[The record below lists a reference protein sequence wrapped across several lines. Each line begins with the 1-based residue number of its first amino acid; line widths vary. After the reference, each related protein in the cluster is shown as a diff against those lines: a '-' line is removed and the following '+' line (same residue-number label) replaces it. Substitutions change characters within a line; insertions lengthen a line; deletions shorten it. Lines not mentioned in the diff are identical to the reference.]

1 MNKFKYIV
9 LFFFLMQMAA
19 SPLFA
24 QNNPYTNGSAE
35 WLVYRFFAE
44 NSFPD
49 KDKYYTGEMVRDIKN
64 PSVGE
69 ELNGVG
75 VVTLRQV
82 YQQPI
87 FTVFAVNIKVG
98 ANTTGFYSYLL
109 NVNGKWMIQAIRKFL
124 LPKFIYQTVDSL
136 SQVKQIPD
144 STAALYKMLKLM
156 TATDEV
162 IKTHL
167 KKNVSLF
174 NDLLGAF
181 ESKNKDN
188 FIRLIDELGLNS
200 VFKDRKYP
208 NCTFVQIG
216 SFKLMEVGYIK
227 TEDDSH
233 LPKISQNGFI
243 YIEEI
248 IPGWYIYR
256 LL

>member
-1 MNKFKYIV
+1 
-9 LFFFLMQMAA
+9 MQIIA

-24 QNNPYTNGSAE
+24 QNNPYTKGSAE
-35 WLVYRFFAE
+35 WLVYRFFGE
-44 NSFPD
+44 KKFPD
-49 KDKYYTGEMVRDIKN
+49 KDKYYTGEMVKDLNNK
-64 PSVGE
+64 SVGE

-87 FTVFAVNIKVG
+87 FTMYAVNIKVG
-98 ANTTGFYSYLL
+98 ANTTEFYSYLL

-124 LPKFIYQTVDSL
+124 FPKFIYQTVDSL
-136 SQVKQIPD
+136 SQVKQLPD

-167 KKNVSLF
+167 KKNVGLF

-181 ESKNKDN
+181 ESKDKDK
-188 FIRLIDELGLNS
+188 FIQLIDKLGLNS

-208 NCTFVQIG
+208 NCTFVQVG
-216 SFKLMEVGYIK
+216 SFKSMEVGYIK
-227 TEDDSH
+227 TVENPH

-256 LL
+256 LI

>member
-1 MNKFKYIV
+1 
-9 LFFFLMQMAA
+9 MQMAV

-24 QNNPYTNGSAE
+24 QNNSYTNGSAE
-35 WLVYRFFAE
+35 WLVYRFFGE
-44 NSFPD
+44 KSFPD
-49 KDKYYTGEMVRDIKN
+49 KDNYYTGEMVQDIKN

-75 VVTLRQV
+75 AVTLRQI
-82 YQQPI
+82 YKQSI
-87 FTVFAVNIKVG
+87 SAMFAVTVKVG
-98 ANTTGFYSYLL
+98 ENATEFYSYLL

-136 SQVKQIPD
+136 SQLEQLSD
-144 STAALYKMLKLM
+144 STNSLFRMLKLM
-156 TATDEV
+156 TSTDEV

-167 KKNVSLF
+167 SENAGSF
-174 NDLLGAF
+174 NALLSAF
-181 ESKNKDN
+181 ESKDKDN
-188 FIRLIDELGLNS
+188 FIRLINELGLNS

-208 NCTFVQIG
+208 NCTFIQIG
-216 SFKLMEVGYIK
+216 SFKSMEVGYIK
-227 TEDDSH
+227 TNDDSH

-256 LL
+256 VI